1 MDAKQ
6 SFDQSRAEQ
15 FADKMVGLL
24 NNASLSLMVSIGHRT
39 GLFDKLATLPPS
51 TSEQIAAANNLN
63 ERYVRE
69 WLGAMV
75 TGRIMDYQPA
85 DKTYSLAP
93 EHAAF
98 LTRGAGADNL
108 AMFTQYIGLMGGVE
122 DKILECFYQGGGV
135 PYSEYPRFQEVM
147 SEDSGVCVLPELTRT
162 ILPLIDGIE
171 ARFAEGIE
179 VLDVGCGSGKAL
191 NLMAKTFP
199 NSNFTGYDFSETGIA
214 NGRAEA
220 ESFGLTNIKF
230 EKKDVTNLGEIERF
244 DLITAF
250 DAIHDQA
257 QPRKVLRG
265 ICQALKPDGTFLMV
279 DIKGSSQLE
288 KNLDHLIGPFLY
300 TISTMHCM
308 TVSLALNGEGLGTM
322 WGEEKA
328 RELLAEA
335 GFTKVE
341 VHELAH
347 DIQNSYYLATKN

>member
-1 MDAKQ
+1 MDATK
-6 SFDQSRAEQ
+6 SFDPAKAEA
-15 FADKMVGLL
+15 FANQMVGLL
-24 NNASLSLMVSIGHRT
+24 NNASLSLMISIGHRT
-39 GLFDKLATLPPS
+39 GLFDKLSNLPPS
-51 TSEQIAAANNLN
+51 TSEQIANATNLN

-75 TGRIMDYQPA
+75 TGRSMDYNPTDQ
-85 DKTYSLAP
+85 TYKLAP

-122 DKILECFYQGGGV
+122 DKILECFRNGGGV

-147 SEDSGVCVLPELTRT
+147 SEDSGVCVLPELTKT
-162 ILPLIDGIE
+162 ILPLIDNIE
-171 ARFAEGIE
+171 ARFAEGIS

-191 NLMAKTFP
+191 NLMAKTYS
-199 NSNFTGYDFSETGIA
+199 NSRFIGYDFSENGIA
-214 NGRAEA
+214 AGRNEA
-220 ESFGLTNIKF
+220 ESLGLSNIHF
-230 EKKDVTNLGEIERF
+230 EMKDVTNLGETARY

-265 ICQALKPDGTFLMV
+265 ICEALKLDGTFLMV
-279 DIKGSSQLE
+279 DIKGSSHLE

-300 TISTMHCM
+300 AISTMHCM
-308 TVSLALNGEGLGTM
+308 TVSLALDGEGLGTM

-335 GFTKVE
+335 GFTEVI

-347 DIQNSYYLATKN
+347 DIQNSYYLATKS